1 MHFRVTIDY
10 TEIDQT
16 RGKIGM
22 IVKLPLGITVRE
34 DLSCSA
40 VGYNQCRV
48 NYRCDFD
55 LPTGGRGAIV
65 RLLLRRELN
74 FGPADSLTRLKRAA
88 ELQVCG
94 VNLLL

>member
-10 TEIDQT
+10 TEIDLA

-22 IVKLPLGITVRE
+22 IVKLPLGVTVRE

-40 VGYNQCRV
+40 VGDNQCRV
-48 NYRCDFD
+48 NYKCDFD
-55 LPTGGRGAIV
+55 LPTRGRGPIV
-65 RLLLRRELN
+65 RLLLRRELD

-88 ELQVCG
+88 ELQVSG
-94 VNLLL
+94 VDRLL